1 MNDRV
6 TKKALWNLDVVSGRF
21 TRTGDLRV
29 LMGIDGYDHL
39 TLETLSSKVH
49 PEDVDAF
56 HCLFGPFEEGD
67 FVKACALRVFWEDGS
82 LHTIRFLVARDRGEG
97 SHALSGLAE
106 DADDVSKAYETR
118 ILRSQLDGMVRERDL
133 VVSETQ
139 KLMYH
144 LSHDLQAPIRN
155 VIGFSQAVIERH
167 SQGLDAKGRDYL
179 QRVAHESGRMNQMIS
194 GLLQMSRLGT
204 CPLNIQPLDLSEM
217 VRSRSQ
223 ILLEK
228 YQRPMEFH
236 VQDEVSLDGDAHM
249 MDILLGELLDNACKF
264 SMPRSNPCIS
274 FGARDGPDCSTI
286 YLRDNGVGFDPSYSA
301 KLFTPFQRLHTE
313 REFPGIGMGL
323 AIVSIIVNRH
333 GGRVW
338 CESNS
343 GDGAT
348 FVFTI
353 PNRV

>member
-21 TRTGDLRV
+21 TRMGDLRV
-29 LMGIDGYDHL
+29 VMGLDGYDRL
-39 TLETLSSKVH
+39 TLETLSSMVH
-49 PEDVDAF
+49 PQDVDAF
-56 HCLFGPFEEGD
+56 HCLFSPFEEED
-67 FVKACALRVFWEDGS
+67 FVKTGAMRVFWEDGS
-82 LHTIRFLVARDRGEG
+82 QHTIRFLVARDAGEG
-97 SHALSGLAE
+97 SQTISGLAE
-106 DADDVSKAYETR
+106 DADDVSMSDETR
-118 ILRSQLDGMVRERDL
+118 GLRSQLDGMVRERDL
-133 VVSETQ
+133 LLIETQ

-179 QRVAHESGRMNQMIS
+179 QRVAQESGRMNRMIS

-204 CPLNIQPLDLSEM
+204 SPMNVKPLDLSEM
-217 VRSRSQ
+217 VRCRSK
-223 ILLEK
+223 ILMEK
-228 YQRPMEFH
+228 YQRTMEFH
-236 VQDEVSLDGDAHM
+236 VQDDVSLDGDAHM
-249 MDILLGELLDNACKF
+249 LEVLLGELLDNACKF
-264 SMPRSNPCIS
+264 SMPRSNPCIN
-274 FGARDGPDCSTI
+274 FGARNGPDCSTI
-286 YLRDNGVGFDPSYSA
+286 YVRDNGVGFDPSYSA

-323 AIVSIIVNRH
+323 AIVSIIVTRH

-343 GDGAT
+343 GGGAT
-348 FVFTI
+348 FLFTI
-353 PNRV
+353 PNKV

>member
-1 MNDRV
+1 
-6 TKKALWNLDVVSGRF
+6 
-21 TRTGDLRV
+21 
-29 LMGIDGYDHL
+29 
-39 TLETLSSKVH
+39 
-49 PEDVDAF
+49 
-56 HCLFGPFEEGD
+56 
-67 FVKACALRVFWEDGS
+67 
-82 LHTIRFLVARDRGEG
+82 
-97 SHALSGLAE
+97 
-106 DADDVSKAYETR
+106 
-118 ILRSQLDGMVRERDL
+118 
-133 VVSETQ
+133 
-139 KLMYH
+139 
-144 LSHDLQAPIRN
+144 
-155 VIGFSQAVIERH
+155 
-167 SQGLDAKGRDYL
+167 
-179 QRVAHESGRMNQMIS
+179 
-194 GLLQMSRLGT
+194 MSRLGT